1 MMKLLESLLSAMIY
15 FFAAMAIGGL
25 CLFVHLWFAWKLT
38 PEKIHTAIAAARGT
52 LPPPVTA
59 VATQVSPKEP
69 PEEPSYG
76 DILAKRASMYR
87 DLELKEKMLNSLKD
101 ELMTWETTLTKKEG
115 TIDQRENTL
124 EQRIAQVKQEAENA
138 GLEAVR
144 RTLESL
150 RPTQAKELI
159 QEMLS
164 RNEDAQVVTLLQG
177 MNDSKR
183 ARIIAEFR
191 TPEETAKIADILR
204 RLRQGVELGPAEQ

>member
-1 MMKLLESLLSAMIY
+1 MRLLEALLSAMIY

-25 CLFVHLWFAWKLT
+25 CLFIHLWFAWKLT

-59 VATQVSPKEP
+59 VATQVSAKELS
-69 PEEPSYG
+69 EEPSYG
-76 DILAKRASMYR
+76 DILTKRASMYR
-87 DLELKEKMLNSLKD
+87 DLELKEKMLASLKD
-101 ELMTWETTLTKKEG
+101 ELMTWETTLSKKEDSIG
-115 TIDQRENTL
+115 QREKTL
-124 EQRIAQVKQEAENA
+124 EQRVAQVKQEAESA

-150 RPTQAKELI
+150 RPPQAKELI

-164 RNEDAQVVTLLQG
+164 RNENTQVVALLQG

-183 ARIIAEFR
+183 ARIVAEFR

-204 RLRQGVELGPAEQ
+204 QLRQGVELESSQQ

>member
-1 MMKLLESLLSAMIY
+1 MRLLETLLSAMIY

-25 CLFVHLWFAWKLT
+25 CLFIHFWFAWKLT

-52 LPPPVTA
+52 LPPSVTA
-59 VATQVSPKEP
+59 VAAQPSPQEP
-69 PEEPSYG
+69 AEEPSYG

-101 ELMTWETTLTKKEG
+101 ELMVWETTLSKKAD
-115 TIDQRENTL
+115 TIDQREKTL
-124 EQRIAQVKQEAENA
+124 EKHVAQVKQEAENA
-138 GLEAVR
+138 GFEAVR

-159 QEMLS
+159 EEMLS
-164 RNEDAQVVTLLQG
+164 RNEDEQVVTLLQG

-191 TPEETAKIADILR
+191 TPEETAKIADVLR
-204 RLRQGVELGPAEQ
+204 RLREGIDLGPSEQ